1 MCFSLKQIDFLCI
14 VRHRLFFKT
23 SKKHKKPQ
31 MCQLWHF
38 LSDDNDEIQPV
49 KGLKWMSCLICALHF
64 YFFPP
69 NCLIL
74 PHLSHITLSHPYL
87 TFSDFTSFA
96 FCFSPYYMW
105 SSLFSLTIHF
115 TFLPLHCLISS
126 SVCYLL
132 FCL

>member
-1 MCFSLKQIDFLCI
+1 MKSIKN
-14 VRHRLFFKT
+14 
-23 SKKHKKPQ
+23 Q

-87 TFSDFTSFA
+87 TFADFTSFA
-96 FCFSPYYMW
+96 FCFSPSQMW
-105 SSLFSLTIHF
+105 SSLFNYLLYLF
-115 TFLPLHCLISS
+115 PLCCLICSS
-126 SVCYLL
+126 ACYLL
-132 FCL
+132 FYLLNEFLELSRKTRTVNVNIVEHK